1 MLNAVLRGSVCKL
14 LCLTLRDEYEV
25 MLYRKLTQEKGP
37 CASVRLRGTSDTKV
51 LLMCSYFKLFKKS
64 FKCKFRSFV
73 KAFER
78 NN

>member
-1 MLNAVLRGSVCKL
+1 MLNPVLRGSVCKL

-51 LLMCSYFKLFKKS
+51 LLMCSYL
-64 FKCKFRSFV
+64 
-73 KAFER
+73 R
-78 NN
+78 NLLSVSSGVL